1 MTSASTGGGRRVA
14 GRPPREG
21 ARPDRGA
28 VTALVLLAVAGV
40 ALALTGG
47 EPAADVAGGTEG
59 ALVDRTQLSCPATTL
74 PDMSGAG
81 VRARAVAGL
90 LATDDEGAPLGDS
103 GSVGSALVGDEPEDI
118 DLPRGAVSPL
128 PSGAEGPFVDA
139 EGEAAAGLFGFRS
152 DESST
157 ARAVSA
163 CAAPRSSWWFTGLG
177 ADLDHSSQLVL
188 TNLDPGPAVV
198 DLRVFGPEGEID
210 TIGTRGVTV
219 APGEATTFSLAD
231 VAPQTAEVMVN
242 VQASRGRVAV
252 AASDRYAVGP
262 AAPVGFEWVG
272 DAARPSRTVRLAGVP
287 GAAPTKTLVVGNPS
301 DSEALVEVEVAGS
314 DGSFVPTEL
323 EEVSVPPG
331 TVEAVDLADV
341 LPRREAV
348 AVRVRAQVPVT
359 ASLRAASRPDT
370 TYANTATPLVGQ
382 AAAPVPPRGRTTV
395 HLTAGATDAVARVE
409 GFRADGRSTGDD
421 EVELAATATTTWRP
435 ARGTAYIVVTPVDG
449 SVSGAALYDGAAG
462 LATLPLRT
470 VPIRVR
476 LPGVVPGPCPA
487 GHQFC
492 SLVACGASSPPERAT
507 TFALRPTFNGNSY
520 PLAFTL

>member
-1 MTSASTGGGRRVA
+1 MTASTGGGRRVA
-14 GRPPREG
+14 DRPPRERR
-21 ARPDRGA
+21 RPDRSA
-28 VTALVLLAVAGV
+28 VTALVLLVVAGL
-40 ALALTGG
+40 ALALTNG
-47 EPAADVAGGTEG
+47 EPAAEPDGGTDG
-59 ALVDRTQLSCPATTL
+59 ALVDRTQLSCPATSL

-90 LATDDEGAPLGDS
+90 LATDDEGESLGDS
-103 GSVGSALVGDEPEDI
+103 GAIGSALVGEAPEDV
-118 DLPRGAVSPL
+118 DLARGAVTPL
-128 PSGAEGPFVDA
+128 PSGGDGPYVDA
-139 EGEAAAGLFGFRS
+139 EGEAAAGLFGFRT
-152 DESST
+152 DTSSG
-157 ARAVSA
+157 AGAVGA
-163 CAAPRSSWWFTGLG
+163 CVAPRNSWWFTGLG
-177 ADLDHSSQLVL
+177 ADLDHSSQVVL

-210 TIGTRGVTV
+210 TIGTRGITV

-262 AAPVGFEWVG
+262 GAPVGFEWVG

-287 GAAPTKTLVVGNPS
+287 GSASTKTLVVGNPS

-323 EEVSVPPG
+323 QEVSVSPG
-331 TVEAVDLADV
+331 TVETVDLSDV

-370 TYANTATPLVGQ
+370 TYANTVTPLVGQ
-382 AAAPVPPRGRTTV
+382 ATAPVPSVGRTTV
-395 HLTAGATDAVARVE
+395 QLTAGATEAVARVE

-421 EVELAATATTTWRP
+421 EVELAATATDTWRP
-435 ARGTAYIVVTPVDG
+435 ARGTAYVVVAPVGG
-449 SVSGAALYDGAAG
+449 SVFGAAVYDQAAG
-462 LATLPLRT
+462 LASLPLRT

-476 LPGVVPGPCPA
+476 LPGVVPGP
-487 GHQFC
+487 
-492 SLVACGASSPPERAT
+492 
-507 TFALRPTFNGNSY
+507 
-520 PLAFTL
+520 